1 LKACSVINTF
11 S

>member
-1 LKACSVINTF
+1 MINTF